1 MHLINK
7 ITSATLI
14 FPIYGSY
21 KLLVSAN
28 DGHHKVSRELTI
40 EVKKRGNQAP
50 KITSMTVTPNS
61 QVE

>member
-50 KITSMTVTPNS
+50 
-61 QVE
+61 